1 MDFLKT
7 FGFDVKLFIAQ
18 IINFLILV
26 YLLNRFLYKPILEI
40 LKQREKKIRTG
51 LEDAE
56 KSRIILEQAEKE
68 KEEILK
74 NARIESEKIINETKL
89 IAEEIRKSIIDS
101 SKSESEKIILEAK
114 NQAKLEME
122 KMEKKIKVLSLD
134 LSQKILTNL
143 IQSLFNEQEK
153 NKILERAIDKLRE
166 KEQS

>member
-89 IAEEIRKSIIDS
+89 IAKEIRKSIIDS